1 MATNYGGFADGFSKG
16 FGIVQ
21 DSLNNQRYNDLREL
35 DIKERRETQ
44 RLAQEEKILARRERA
59 EDIRF
64 RDQQAALAAQD
75 RREDKTFRQGRE
87 LAGDSLNATRAETE
101 RLRQETLNIA
111 AEETRRD
118 NERDE
123 RNAQRG
129 VDATT
134 VLNAFTQAKAGN
146 LDLSDKRV
154 YGEIAKAYENVGGTP
169 LDMAIGGD
177 PSVPF
182 VHSQLTQALQD
193 MAVGA
198 DINENSIV
206 DAINQF
212 AGNSAKVGT
221 VLNES
226 ATYAP
231 EAYKNGDWKIVG
243 RQFVNVKRIDP
254 GEIDPAEGEQAGQ
267 GILLTGDVL
276 VQVQNS
282 AGLTKS
288 YIAPATKGRETSGQQ
303 LVVSGDDLLGGY
315 SLNYEY
321 ANRVAPIYQQL
332 VDVVSRSKGSPAE
345 VLQMK
350 NDYKLTLQ
358 AQVRD
363 QGMEEAESGYGMTYA
378 QLFQNGEVF
387 DRVAEQA
394 VLFGREDK
402 GRQKVQLERMI
413 GDIRATD
420 EYRQAKK
427 AKGGQELTMAETL
440 ELNSLFDDEP
450 GSSAIPRENSKAW
463 SEFRNRLGGRSA
475 SNRVNDR
482 YRGQGPNTTLFGGLP
497 NSYGVAD

>member
-21 DSLNNQRYNDLREL
+21 DSLNSQRYNELREL

-44 RLAQEEKILARRERA
+44 RLAQ
-59 EDIRF
+59 
-64 RDQQAALAAQD
+64 QQAALAAQE
-75 RREDKTFRQGRE
+75 RREDKAFRQSRE
-87 LAGDSLNATRAETE
+87 VAGDSLNATRAETE
-101 RLRQETLNIA
+101 RLRQETINLA
-111 AEETRRD
+111 AEETRRE

-129 VDATT
+129 LDATT
-134 VLNAFTQAKAGN
+134 VLNAFTQAKEGK
-146 LDLSDKRV
+146 LDLTDERV
-154 YGEIAKAYENVGGTP
+154 YSEISKAYENVGGTP

-212 AGNSAKVGT
+212 AGNSARVGT

-243 RQFVNVKRIDP
+243 RQFINVKRIDP
-254 GEIDPAEGEQAGQ
+254 GEIDPAEAEQAGQ

-288 YIAPATKGRETSGQQ
+288 YIAPATKGRQTSGQQ

-321 ANRVAPIYQQL
+321 AKRVAPIYQQL

-358 AQVRD
+358 ASVRD

-463 SEFRNRLGGRSA
+463 NEFRNRLGGRSA
-475 SNRVNDR
+475 ADRVNQR
-482 YRGQGPNTTLFGGLP
+482 YRGEGSGAGFFRGIP
-497 NSYGVAD
+497 NSYGAVD